1 MNLTIDHEQLL
12 DSLTIGIIV
21 FNNEFKIE
29 YANQTCINWLG
40 LTSDLETSNLI
51 TDPFWTI
58 VDKHGDLLATE
69 EFPAVVVARTQK
81 PLCNYEIGVLNH
93 TTNVYSWFLCNAY
106 IEKSTKTQLDN
117 YVLTFT
123 NISDQKEIIP
133 FKDIVAKA
141 NDAVIISQAVDTK
154 GAGPEIVYVNE
165 AFSKLT
171 GYSSTEVIGKTPS
184 ILSGEKTSPITTK
197 KIMDHLTQFLPVREE
212 VINYKK
218 DGKPYWVDLNIVPL
232 KNSKGIVTHYASIER
247 DITEIKDKTLN
258 LEKLAKTDTLTEALN
273 RRGLNSDGCKA
284 IESAY
289 ESGRSFIVAM
299 MDIDHFKTIND
310 TFGHDVG
317 DVVLK
322 HLTDL
327 LKENLR
333 ARDIV
338 ARIGG
343 EEFVIIL
350 EGDPPP
356 ILIKKVEFLRQIIED
371 SAFSVSSDIEFKLTC
386 SFGIAQSDFT
396 TRTINELLKQ
406 ADIALYKSK
415 SNGRNQVT
423 VYSPS

>member
-1 MNLTIDHEQLL
+1 MNLTIDHKQLL
-12 DSLTIGIIV
+12 NSLTIGIIV

-29 YANQTCINWLG
+29 YANQTGIDWLG
-40 LTSDLETSNLI
+40 LTNDLETSNLI
-51 TDPFWTI
+51 ADPFWTI
-58 VDKHGDLLATE
+58 VDKHGDLLATD
-69 EFPAVVVARTQK
+69 EFPAVIVARTQK

-106 IEKSTKTQLDN
+106 IEKSPQTGLDN

-141 NDAVIISQAVDTK
+141 NDAVIVSQAVDTK

-171 GYSSTEVIGKTPS
+171 GYSSAEVIGKTPS
-184 ILSGEKTSPITTK
+184 ILSGEKTSPIKTK

-218 DGKPYWVDLNIVPL
+218 NGEPYWVDLNIVPL

-258 LEKLAKTDTLTEALN
+258 LEKLAKTDALTEVLN
-273 RRGLNSDGCKA
+273 RRGLYIDGKNA

-289 ESGRSFIVAM
+289 KANRSFIVVM
-299 MDIDHFKTIND
+299 MDIDHFKLIND
-310 TFGHDVG
+310 SFGHDVG
-317 DVVLK
+317 DIVLK
-322 HLTDL
+322 RLIDMIRD
-327 LKENLR
+327 NLR
-333 ARDIV
+333 TRDVI

-343 EEFVIIL
+343 EEFVLIL
-350 EGDPPP
+350 EGEPPL
-356 ILIKKVEFLRQIIED
+356 ILLKKIEYLRQVIED
-371 SAFSVSSDIEFKLTC
+371 SVFNVNPEVEFKLTC
-386 SFGIAQSDFT
+386 SFGVVNSDLT
-396 TRTINELLKQ
+396 QQPIEQLLKQ

-415 SNGRNQVT
+415 SSGRNQVT
-423 VYSPS
+423 IYTPN